1 LLRHVTAGRSKA
13 GKAAL
18 GKARQAWHDMASTG
32 GAGLG
37 RLGESEIG
45 VAWQGL
51 AGIFNFLKERLMA
64 MNIERKLLTSIAK
77 KNGGVLTIDSVLDE
91 ARDESSPLHKH
102 FEWDDSVAADAHRR
116 YQARVLIQR
125 CRITLV
131 EPEPVQIRAFVS
143 LQNDRETGGGY
154 RLTTDVMNDDLRKE
168 ELLHD
173 IRLTIAR
180 WTKKLHLLDSV
191 TAELLIQVEKQVNNR
206 GDEDQQAAYG

>member
-1 LLRHVTAGRSKA
+1 
-13 GKAAL
+13 
-18 GKARQAWHDMASTG
+18 
-32 GAGLG
+32 
-37 RLGESEIG
+37 
-45 VAWQGL
+45 
-51 AGIFNFLKERLMA
+51 MA
-64 MNIERKLLTSIAK
+64 MEIERKVLTQIATQK
-77 KNGGVLTIDSVLDE
+77 GGVLTVDDVLVE
-91 ARDESSPLHKH
+91 AQDESSPLHKH
-102 FEWDDSVAADAHRR
+102 FEWDDSAAADAHRR

-131 EPEPVQIRAFVS
+131 EPEPVQIRAFIS

-154 RLTTDVMNDDLRKE
+154 RLTTDVMSDELRKE

>member
-1 LLRHVTAGRSKA
+1 
-13 GKAAL
+13 
-18 GKARQAWHDMASTG
+18 
-32 GAGLG
+32 
-37 RLGESEIG
+37 
-45 VAWQGL
+45 
-51 AGIFNFLKERLMA
+51 MA
-64 MNIERKLLTSIAK
+64 MEIERKVLTQIATQK
-77 KNGGVLTIDSVLDE
+77 GGVLTVDDVLTE
-91 ARDESSPLHKH
+91 AQDESSPLHKH
-102 FEWDDSVAADAHRR
+102 FEWNDSAAADAHRR

-191 TAELLIQVEKQVNNR
+191 TAELLIQVEKRVNKG

>member
-1 LLRHVTAGRSKA
+1 
-13 GKAAL
+13 
-18 GKARQAWHDMASTG
+18 
-32 GAGLG
+32 
-37 RLGESEIG
+37 
-45 VAWQGL
+45 
-51 AGIFNFLKERLMA
+51 MA
-64 MNIERKLLTSIAK
+64 MEIERR
-77 KNGGVLTIDSVLDE
+77 VLTKIATQKGGILTVDDVLAE
-91 ARDESSPLHKH
+91 AQDESSPLHKH
-102 FEWDDSVAADAHRR
+102 FEWNDSAAADAHRR

-191 TAELLIQVEKQVNNR
+191 TAELLIQVEKRVNKG